1 VASPLPLRAR
11 LLYASSSLGTEA
23 LAQSRALW
31 LVYFYAPPDD
41 ADLPELLPVVVV
53 GGILFAG
60 RLLEAVDDALVGWW
74 SDRTRSRLGRRL
86 PFVVLATPPMAL
98 CAVLLF
104 APPEG
109 SGAATAA
116 WLFVTIEAFFLFST
130 LSGGPYEA
138 LLPELATTTGD
149 RVTLVGMRVYFGAA
163 GAGIGLVC
171 SGLLVD
177 HAGFTT
183 MAAVMAMLAL
193 VFRGLGV
200 AGIWQHAPRT
210 TPPAELPFREALR
223 LTLRNRH
230 FLRFLPS
237 FVLFQVG
244 FQIVLGSL
252 PYFVTAVLGVEDEG
266 TWVAVLTATAV
277 VVMIASVPAFARLAG
292 RRSKRVAYGRA
303 MLGAA
308 VLLPLFALAGLVP
321 GLSDEAELVALTA
334 LAGVPLAGVYLFPAA
349 LTADIVDD
357 DARRTGFRREGMY
370 YGAQNVVEKT
380 ATAAAP
386 LALALLLVLGRSEGE
401 TLGLRLV
408 GPVAALCVLAAWLV
422 FRRYDLEDDP
432 IPERVDEAAATP

>member
-60 RLLEAVDDALVGWW
+60 RVLEAVDDALIGWW

-86 PFVVLATPPMAL
+86 PFVVLATPPMTL
-98 CAVLLF
+98 FAVLLF
-104 APPEG
+104 IPPEG

-116 WLFVTIEAFFLFST
+116 WLFLTIEAFFLFAT

-138 LLPELATTTGD
+138 LLPELATTSGE

-163 GAGIGLVC
+163 GAGIGLVG

-183 MAAVMAMLAL
+183 MAAAMAMLAL
-193 VFRGLGV
+193 FFRGLGV
-200 AGIWQHAPRT
+200 AGIWRHAPRT
-210 TPPAELPFREALR
+210 TPAAELPFGEALR

-244 FQIVLGSL
+244 FQVVLGSL
-252 PYFVTAVLGVEDEG
+252 PPTSRPGFSGSRTK
-266 TWVAVLTATAV
+266 
-277 VVMIASVPAFARLAG
+277 ARG
-292 RRSKRVAYGRA
+292 S
-303 MLGAA
+303 
-308 VLLPLFALAGLVP
+308 
-321 GLSDEAELVALTA
+321 LS
-334 LAGVPLAGVYLFPAA
+334 
-349 LTADIVDD
+349 
-357 DARRTGFRREGMY
+357 
-370 YGAQNVVEKT
+370 
-380 ATAAAP
+380 
-386 LALALLLVLGRSEGE
+386 
-401 TLGLRLV
+401 
-408 GPVAALCVLAAWLV
+408 
-422 FRRYDLEDDP
+422 
-432 IPERVDEAAATP
+432 

>member
-1 VASPLPLRAR
+1 VAAVLPLRAR

-23 LAQSRALW
+23 LGQSRALW

-41 ADLPELLPVVVV
+41 ADLPELLPVLAV
-53 GGILFAG
+53 GAILFVG
-60 RLLEAVDDALVGWW
+60 RLIEALDDALIGWW

-98 CAVLLF
+98 FAVLLF

-109 SGAATAA
+109 SAAATAA
-116 WLFVTIEAFFLFST
+116 WLLVMLEAFYVFST

-138 LLPELATTTGD
+138 LLPELATTSPE

-163 GAGIGLVC
+163 GAGIGLIG

-183 MAAVMAMLAL
+183 MAAVMALLAL

-200 AGIWQHAPRT
+200 AGIWRYAPRT
-210 TPPAELPFREALR
+210 TPPAELPFRESLR

-244 FQIVLGSL
+244 FQIVIGSL
-252 PYFVTAVLGVEDEG
+252 PYFATAVLGVEDEG
-266 TWVAVLTATAV
+266 TWVAVLTATAI
-277 VVMIASVPAFARLAG
+277 VVMIASVPVFARLAG
-292 RRSKRVAYGRA
+292 RRSKRMAYGRA
-303 MLGAA
+303 MLAAA

-321 GLSDEAELVALTA
+321 GLPAEVELIALMT

-357 DARRTGFRREGMY
+357 DAGRTGLRREGMY

-380 ATAAAP
+380 TTATAP
-386 LALALLLVLGRSEGE
+386 LALALLLLLGRSEE
-401 TLGLRLV
+401 NALGLRLV

-432 IPERVDEAAATP
+432 ASPPIASSAGSR

>member
-1 VASPLPLRAR
+1 VASPLPLPAR

-41 ADLPELLPVVVV
+41 ADLPELLPVVAV
-53 GGILFAG
+53 GALLFAG
-60 RLLEAVDDALVGWW
+60 RLVEAVDDALIGWW

-98 CAVLLF
+98 FAVLLF

-109 SGAATAA
+109 SAAATAA

-138 LLPELATTTGD
+138 LLPELATTSRE

-163 GAGIGLVC
+163 GAGIGLVA

-177 HAGFTT
+177 NAGFVT
-183 MAAVMAMLAL
+183 MAAVMATLAL

-200 AGIWQHAPRT
+200 AGVWRHAPRT

-223 LTLRNRH
+223 ATVRNRH

-244 FQIVLGSL
+244 FQIVLGAL
-252 PYFVTAVLGVEDEG
+252 PYFATAILGVEDEG

-277 VVMIASVPAFARLAG
+277 VVMIASVPGFARFAG
-292 RRSKRVAYGRA
+292 RRSKRAAYGRA

-308 VLLPLFALAGLVP
+308 VLMPLFAFAGLVP
-321 GLSDEAELVALTA
+321 ALPAEAELVALMA
-334 LAGVPLAGVYLFPAA
+334 LAGIPLAGVYLFPAA

-357 DARRTGFRREGMY
+357 DAGRTGFRREGMY

-380 ATAAAP
+380 ATATAP
-386 LALALLLVLGRSEGE
+386 LALALLLVLGRSEE
-401 TLGLRLV
+401 NTLGLRLV
-408 GPVAALCVLAAWLV
+408 GPMAALCVLGAWLV

-432 IPERVDEAAATP
+432 SRSVAAEAPAVR